1 MTKVKMDRWGG
12 WHQSIPGI
20 KGWWMVDRHKE
31 PWTPG
36 YSADVD
42 VDISNIYACFCACM
56 NINVLINKLILHED
70 ENNRKMK

>member
-1 MTKVKMDRWGG
+1 
-12 WHQSIPGI
+12 
-20 KGWWMVDRHKE
+20 MVDRHKE

-42 VDISNIYACFCACM
+42 VDISNIYACLCACM

-70 ENNRKMK
+70 ESNRKMK